1 MASVGILCYLKC
13 CVDKVS
19 AKASLTVL
27 ACNIKRVINILG
39 APALVRALA

>member
-19 AKASLTVL
+19 AEASLTVL
-27 ACNIKRVINILG
+27 AYNSKRVINILG
-39 APALVRALA
+39 VLALVRALA